1 MKISE
6 AATITGID
14 AQNIR
19 FYEKQGLLSP
29 ERTVSSMYRNY
40 GEEDIRRLKEIKLLR
55 KLGISVA
62 DIELILNGV
71 LTLPAAL
78 RRREAEL
85 NETLDRLG
93 YLKGLCSEMEK
104 QAPDLAA
111 IDPDHYLEKIDTLET
126 RGVTF
131 SNIVR
136 DYAQKFKS
144 ALPGYRKFVVEP
156 REPVLNRKEMTCEL
170 IDWAQKEGKN
180 LTILR
185 EGMMPLI
192 ELDGKKYMCQLETPR
207 TLDLPFPFSAFFFYT
222 RSYGFKFIYIYE
234 YQD

>member
-6 AATITGID
+6 AAAITGID

-62 DIELILNGV
+62 DIELILNDV

-78 RRREAEL
+78 RHREEEL

-93 YLKGLCSEMEK
+93 YLKGLCNEMGK
-104 QAPDLAA
+104 QAPTLSMLDT
-111 IDPDHYLEKIDTLET
+111 DGYLEKIDTLET
-126 RGVTF
+126 RGVSF
-131 SNIVR
+131 ASFVR
-136 DYAQKFKS
+136 DYAEKFKS
-144 ALPGYRKFVVEP
+144 AMPAYRKFVVEP
-156 REPVLNRKEMTCEL
+156 KEPVLNRKEMTCEL
-170 IDWAQKEGKN
+170 IDWAKQEGKD

-192 ELDGKKYMCQLETPR
+192 ELDGKKYMCQLEIPR
-207 TLDLPFPFSAFFFYT
+207 TVDVPFPFSALFFYT
-222 RSYGFKFIYIYE
+222 RSYGFRFIYIYE